1 MCRPF
6 SPNGRHFLCKAVA
19 GSWAGEIGSYW
30 VRTLSHHF
38 FRLPGLELGVMLR
51 SLPWRMLCA
60 VALLCAGAAAQ
71 QPESQLPDA
80 PQQQPQAQPQPP
92 PPSDEQPKQEKKPE
106 STVKRKLKQAAPN
119 CIHIGGAEKCKAP
132 SADEDET
139 KGGETQGPQQPR
151 VPESQPL
158 PRSSDPDES
167 SSKDPQFSKD
177 TRFPGDAGNEGSGPA
192 SDVRELHPYN
202 PHQADRAVDIG
213 DFYFKRY
220 NYRAAESRYAEALEY
235 MPNHAAAT
243 YKLAEAQDKLGKTA
257 QARENYQNY
266 LKILPRGEFA
276 AQAKAALARLDAQAK
291 KATSPP
297 AQRPQ

>member
-1 MCRPF
+1 M
-6 SPNGRHFLCKAVA
+6 G
-19 GSWAGEIGSYW
+19 
-30 VRTLSHHF
+30 
-38 FRLPGLELGVMLR
+38 FRIVVMLR
-51 SLPWRMLCA
+51 SLALRMLCA

-80 PQQQPQAQPQPP
+80 PQQQPQAQPPQP
-92 PPSDEQPKQEKKPE
+92 PPSDEQAKPEKKPE
-106 STVKRKLKQAAPN
+106 SKVKRTLKRGAPN
-119 CIHIGGAEKCKAP
+119 CVHIDGAEKCKAP
-132 SADEDET
+132 SADDDEAKGEDA
-139 KGGETQGPQQPR
+139 QGAKQPR

-167 SSKDPQFSKD
+167 SSKDPQFSRD
-177 TRFPGDAGNEGSGPA
+177 TRFPGDIGGAGSGPA

-202 PHQADRAVDIG
+202 PHQADKDVDIG

-243 YKLAEAQDKLGKTA
+243 YKLAEAQEKLGKTA

-266 LKILPRGEFA
+266 LKILPSGEFA
-276 AQAKAALARLDAQAK
+276 AQAKAALARLDAQARK
-291 KATSPP
+291 TTSPP